1 MIGDFIYDL
10 FHGLGPAVTLL
21 ALFLIFV
28 IDAAIFPA
36 LPEIFAVIFFLAN
49 PLPDGSALIWGLAVL
64 CTAVLGELA
73 GNTLLYVIVRNILVK
88 KKKMPRFLE
97 RVMKRYM
104 DFLVVKDEKIIL
116 VNRVAPVVPM
126 VGAFMAVCEWSYR
139 RSISYIFFGAV
150 AKYGFLLL
158 LVGFFGAVYEGETA
172 QIIALVAVLAII
184 VISGLLSL
192 AYRRRIRDQ

>member
-49 PLPDGSALIWGLAVL
+49 PLPDGSALIWGLAIL
-64 CTAVLGELA
+64 CMAVLGELA
-73 GNTLLYVIVRNILVK
+73 GNTLLYVIVRNMLVK

-116 VNRVAPVVPM
+116 VNRIAPVVPM

-158 LVGFFGAVYEGETA
+158 LVGFFGAVYEKETA

-192 AYRRRIRDQ
+192 AYRRIMRDQ